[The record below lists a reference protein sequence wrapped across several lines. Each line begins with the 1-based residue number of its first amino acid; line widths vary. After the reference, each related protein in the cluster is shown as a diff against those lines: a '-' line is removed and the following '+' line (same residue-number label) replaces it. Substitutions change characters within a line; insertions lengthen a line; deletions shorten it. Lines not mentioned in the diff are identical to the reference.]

1 MIRGIVTSVVEG
13 VIKRFSASGRSD
25 ESIDNRE
32 YLQHYG
38 FTSRPKAGAEIIIL
52 REGGQFLAI
61 ASDDRR
67 YRISLENG
75 EVALY
80 TDEGDKIH
88 LKRDRIIEIIG
99 GEKIIASTK
108 VAEITATTST
118 TINSPLVT
126 VVASTK
132 VVLDTPLTELTGNL
146 VVAGGITSSGTYG
159 ASNPPPEKWATASAI
174 SPGIAPSTMVTPT
187 QGTRAGQPAHP
198 TRGCKWTSNSSTTAP
213 PAASIRASPKLGT
226 SSTIS
231 SSLWRSKRAAGGMI
245 PNSV

>member
-38 FTSRPKAGAEIIIL
+38 FTSRPLAGAEIIIL

-80 TDEGDKIH
+80 DDLGQTVH
-88 LKRDRIIEIIG
+88 LGRNGVEVSSPAK
-99 GEKIIASTK
+99 
-108 VAEITATTST
+108 ITATA
-118 TINSPLVT
+118 PQVE
-126 VVASTK
+126 VVASVK
-132 VVLDTPLTELTGNL
+132 VVLTTPLLE
-146 VVAGGITSSGTYG
+146 VSGD
-159 ASNPPPEKWATASAI
+159 I
-174 SPGIAPSTMVTPT
+174 V
-187 QGTRAGQPAHP
+187 
-198 TRGCKWTSNSSTTAP
+198 
-213 PAASIRASPKLGT
+213 
-226 SSTIS
+226 
-231 SSLWRSKRAAGGMI
+231 AAGDISDAAGAKSMAGMRQVYDSHTHPENGDGGGTTSA
-245 PNSV
+245 PNEAM